1 MATLAVRGA
10 VIANQLA
17 KSRATGQQIKASA
30 PPGSI
35 ESAKTAVTATAAIGF
50 GFVPIN
56 PFLWVFQIPLF
67 ILFILM
73 FSFLFGMPF
82 GHAFL
87 GAYFFQAIITAFI
100 YYKFLNIASTVVLG
114 I

>member
-1 MATLAVRGA
+1 MASLVARGA
-10 VIANQLA
+10 VTASQLA
-17 KSRATGQQIKASA
+17 QARAMGQNVRASA
-30 PPGSI
+30 PPHVI
-35 ESAKTAVTATAAIGF
+35 DSAKTGITASAAIGF

-56 PFLWVFQIPLF
+56 PFLWVFQIPMF
-67 ILFILM
+67 IMFIFM
-73 FSFLFGMPF
+73 FAFLFGMSW
-82 GHAFL
+82 GHAFI